1 MNIRVFN
8 IRLSKEFCIVDQNRM
23 NEFLDAVEVK
33 LTSTNFVTTGTTDYW
48 SAVIFYEP
56 KKQQEEQKVSKDQVS
71 FIDLSEHEKEIFSA
85 LKQWRNDFASNLGWS
100 AFRVCHNSH
109 LMEIAKSKPE
119 NIDALIQLKGF
130 GEKRVEKYGEEIMS
144 ILNAF

>member
-23 NEFLDAVEVK
+23 NEFLDSVEVK
-33 LTSTNFVTTGTTDYW
+33 LTSTHFVTTGTLDYW
-48 SAVIFYEP
+48 SAVVFYDIKKNIEKP
-56 KKQQEEQKVSKDQVS
+56 KEEKPNFD
-71 FIDLSEHEKEIFSA
+71 DLSQHEKEIFMA

-109 LMEIAKSKPE
+109 LMAIADAKPE
-119 NIDALIQLKGF
+119 SLEELAKVKGF
-130 GEKRVEKYGEEIMS
+130 GEVRTEKYGEDILA

>member
-23 NEFLDAVEVK
+23 NEFLDSVEVK

-48 SAVIFYEP
+48 SAVVFYDTKKSAEKP
-56 KKQQEEQKVSKDQVS
+56 KEEKIT
-71 FIDLSEHEKEIFSA
+71 FEDLSQHEKEIFSA
-85 LKQWRNDFASNLGWS
+85 LKQWRNDMATKLGWS

-109 LMEIAKSKPE
+109 LMAIADVKPE
-119 NIDALIQLKGF
+119 SLDELSKVKGF
-130 GEKRVEKYGEEIMS
+130 GEVRTEKYGEDILAV
-144 ILNAF
+144 LNAF

>member
-23 NEFLDAVEVK
+23 NEFLDSVEVK

-48 SAVIFYEP
+48 SAVVFYDTKKSADKP
-56 KKQQEEQKVSKDQVS
+56 KEEKIT
-71 FIDLSEHEKEIFSA
+71 FEDLSQHEKEIFSA
-85 LKQWRNDFASNLGWS
+85 LKQWRNDMATKLGWS

-109 LMEIAKSKPE
+109 LMAIADAKPE
-119 NIDALIQLKGF
+119 SLDELSKVKGF
-130 GEKRVEKYGEEIMS
+130 GEVRTEKYGEDILAV
-144 ILNAF
+144 LNAF